1 MQRVLDLRTG
11 CVCVCVCMCVCVCV
25 CVPTQSSPT
34 LLHPAGRIIKAPNG
48 GAGGQCSRGRI
59 SSGLINEAGE
69 LMRRKLNGGS
79 RAAEA
84 V

>member
-1 MQRVLDLRTG
+1 
-11 CVCVCVCMCVCVCV
+11 MCVCVSV
-25 CVPTQSSPT
+25 CVSVCVWCMCEPTRSSPT
-34 LLHPAGRIIKAPNG
+34 LPHPAGRIIKAPNG

-69 LMRRKLNGGS
+69 LMRRKLSGGS